1 MIIKDPDLKKDLD
14 KIPDV
19 DENGEPI
26 YKIDEDID
34 LSEEDTE
41 KDLEIPVFLQDNS
54 DVSQG
59 NTQDIK
65 TSTEE

>member
-19 DENGEPI
+19 DKNGEPI
-26 YKIDEDID
+26 YKIDEDLD

-41 KDLEIPVFLQDNS
+41 KDLEIPVFLQDNT